1 MPKTV
6 PCPTCQADVRVPRD
20 AEPGTELTCPGCA
33 EVFVPKHLKK
43 ADDPDDDDAPYDVRA
58 VAPDRD
64 REQETKKQRA
74 RALMRQGRQ
83 TERDRRKFAPKPFIG
98 GAEMVLL
105 FMAAAMAVGVV
116 IAYVAMKR
124 VPSVGEAILI
134 ILVYGGLLAF
144 FGWRKRVEA
153 RQRHGG

>member
-6 PCPTCQADVRVPRD
+6 PCPTCRSDVKVPRD
-20 AEPGTELTCPGCA
+20 VEPGTELTCPGCA
-33 EVFVPKHLKK
+33 EVFVPKHLSMRD
-43 ADDPDDDDAPYDVRA
+43 DDPDDDDAPYDVRSA
-58 VAPDRD
+58 AADPDR
-64 REQETKKQRA
+64 EAKKQKA
-74 RALMRQGRQ
+74 RAIMRQGRQ
-83 TERDRRKFAPKPFIG
+83 TERERKRPAPKPIIG

-124 VPSVGEAILI
+124 VPSIGEAILI

-144 FGWRKRVEA
+144 FGWRKRIEG
-153 RQRHGG
+153 RQRLGG